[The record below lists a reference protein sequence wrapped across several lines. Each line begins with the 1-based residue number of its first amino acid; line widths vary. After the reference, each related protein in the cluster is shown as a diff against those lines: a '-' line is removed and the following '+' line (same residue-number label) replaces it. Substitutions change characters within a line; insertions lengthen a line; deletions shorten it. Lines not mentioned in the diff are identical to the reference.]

1 MLKKLLLAVAVPL
14 ALVAAPLTSHAV
26 NTATILTDTPTQL
39 NIVWSGTLSAFS
51 SLAVPTPTNW
61 ALLGFYSNVASQPIF
76 GQLVETW
83 TGAVQVQH
91 AVPDPGPYPHGNEN
105 KLGPIYTSYL
115 SGSMGSGGY
124 DSKMGDHN
132 GQTLQFPADWVTPH
146 WDHYS
151 FQVISNVNGTGTM
164 ELKALHPVPEPAS
177 YALLLGGLGWLGVIA
192 RRRNL
197 KSGR

>member
-1 MLKKLLLAVAVPL
+1 MLKKLLFAVAMPL
-14 ALVAAPLTSHAV
+14 ALVAAPLSSHAA
-26 NTATILTDTPTQL
+26 ATVTVLTDSTTQL
-39 NIVWSGTLSAFS
+39 NILWSGKLSDFA

-61 ALLGFYSNVASQPIF
+61 SLLGFYSNVTSQPIF
-76 GQLVETW
+76 GVIVETW
-83 TGAVQVQH
+83 TGVVQVQH

-105 KLGPIYTSYL
+105 KLGPVYTSFL
-115 SGSMGSGGY
+115 AGSMGASGD

-132 GQTLQFPADWVTPH
+132 GQTLLVPADWSTAH

-151 FQVISNVNGTGTM
+151 FQVISNVSGVGSM
-164 ELKALHPVPEPAS
+164 KLKALHPVPEPAS

-192 RRRNL
+192 RRRQL

>member
-1 MLKKLLLAVAVPL
+1 MLKKFLLSVAVPL
-14 ALVAAPLTSHAV
+14 TLVAAPPTSHAV
-26 NTATILTDTPTQL
+26 ATVNILTDTKTQL
-39 NIVWSGTLSAFS
+39 DILWSGTLSDFS

-61 ALLGFYSNVASQPIF
+61 ALLGFYANVSSQTIF
-76 GQLVETW
+76 GSTLETW
-83 TGAVQVQH
+83 TGALQVQH
-91 AVPDPGPYPHGNEN
+91 AVPDPGPYPHPGEN
-105 KLGPIYTSYL
+105 KLGPVYTSYL

-132 GQTLQFPADWVTPH
+132 GQTLLFPADWVTPH

-151 FQVISNVNGTGTM
+151 FQVISNVSGVGSM

-177 YALLLGGLGWLGVIA
+177 YALLLGGLGCLGLIV
-192 RRRNL
+192 RRRNR